1 MLRETTLTAAEA
13 GRPVR
18 RIPAAQ
24 AGVMQLDKGNSHRNA
39 IKWSFS
45 GSAFEGRFGR
55 MYRWIQCGMWQKRR
69 INYNPW
75 VTSWATFWKM
85 VLLLKLVRLKRGRE
99 FGQDLEGKST
109 VVSLWVAIQ
118 EETQVGS
125 HIDRCGTLENVQ
137 TETMKKVEKVEL
149 NTKGQDGV
157 T

>member
-55 MYRWIQCGMWQKRR
+55 MYRSIQCGMWQKRR

-75 VTSWATFWKM
+75 VTS
-85 VLLLKLVRLKRGRE
+85 
-99 FGQDLEGKST
+99 
-109 VVSLWVAIQ
+109 
-118 EETQVGS
+118 
-125 HIDRCGTLENVQ
+125 
-137 TETMKKVEKVEL
+137 
-149 NTKGQDGV
+149 
-157 T
+157 